1 MKVLITPRGFA
12 NYGLDEIKRMEKL
25 GLEVT
30 YNNTGKAYTY
40 EEFVD
45 YAKTVDGIIVGVD
58 TMDATMLEKCP
69 NLKAVCKFGV
79 GTDNIDVAYAEE
91 RNIQVGRAVGSNSLS
106 VAEHVVALMFADAKN
121 LYRSIDEVK
130 HHNDWQISCKYG
142 EWVGNER
149 LCK

>member
-12 NYGLDEIKRMEKL
+12 NYGLDEIKRMEDL

-30 YNNTGKAYTY
+30 YNNTGKAYTH

-58 TMDATMLEKCP
+58 TMDAAMLEKCP

-79 GTDNIDVAYAEE
+79 GTDNIDVTYAEE

-121 LYRSIDEVK
+121 L
-130 HHNDWQISCKYG
+130 
-142 EWVGNER
+142 
-149 LCK
+149 